1 MPNSHGRRTATSQ
14 QHYERTLCLSSENER
29 EEGDIAGRSV
39 SEERVKPEIGIRA
52 ERTEPAAAK
61 GTTAANLRFDPV
73 RLPCVGPDQLMYWGD
88 GEPFAVTREQVL
100 RIEPRAARNPAH
112 STARRR

>member
-1 MPNSHGRRTATSQ
+1 MSSSFASSFHVAISSSMFIRTARSFTVPVPNSHGRRTATSQ

-52 ERTEPAAAK
+52 ERTEPAVAK
-61 GTTAANLRFDPV
+61 GITAANLRF
-73 RLPCVGPDQLMYWGD
+73 
-88 GEPFAVTREQVL
+88 EPKKT
-100 RIEPRAARNPAH
+100 H
-112 STARRR
+112 SMHG